1 VQNYF
6 RENFKENKKILMDKN
21 RELSKLKNSIL
32 KFNKDFP
39 GKNLVFSD
47 GNKDAKVM
55 IIGEAPGRTENKLQ
69 KPFVGRAGKLLDT
82 LLESIHL
89 DRSKVYITNVVN
101 YRPDKNRKP
110 TSEEINEFKKLLFK
124 HIEII
129 SPKYILLLGASAATA
144 VLNHIGPLNEVRG
157 KWKSVKIINSYFDIL
172 TTVHPAFLLRQQS
185 KKKYALKDL
194 MEFSKKIRVNKNK
207 N

>member
-1 VQNYF
+1 
-6 RENFKENKKILMDKN
+6 MDKN

-55 IIGEAPGRTENKLQ
+55 IIGEAPGRTEDKLQ
-69 KPFVGRAGKLLDT
+69 KPFVGRAGKLLDS
-82 LLESIHL
+82 LLAAVHL

-101 YRPDKNRKP
+101 FRPDKNRKP
-110 TSEEINEFKKLLFK
+110 TPEEINHFKKLLFK

-129 SPKYILLLGASAATA
+129 SPKSILLLGATAATA
-144 VLNHIGPLNEVRG
+144 VLNHIGPLWEIRG
-157 KWKSVKIINSYFDIL
+157 KWKNIKINNSYFDIL
-172 TTVHPAFLLRQQS
+172 TTFHPAFLLRQPRQ
-185 KKKYALKDL
+185 KKFALADL
-194 MEFSKKIRVNKNK
+194 LQLKKTRKVN
-207 N
+207 

>member
-1 VQNYF
+1 
-6 RENFKENKKILMDKN
+6 MDKD
-21 RELSKLKNSIL
+21 RELSKLKNSML
-32 KFNKDFP
+32 KFNKNFP

-55 IIGEAPGRTENKLQ
+55 IIGEAPGRTEDKLQ
-69 KPFVGRAGKLLDT
+69 KPFVGRAGKLLDS

-110 TSEEINEFKKLLFK
+110 TPEEINEFKKLLFK

-129 SPKYILLLGASAATA
+129 SPKCILLLGATAATA
-144 VLNHIGPLNEVRG
+144 VLNQIGPLSEVRG
-157 KWKSVKIINSYFDIL
+157 KWKNIKIINCYFDIL
-172 TTVHPAFLLRQQS
+172 TTYHPAFLLRKAN
-185 KKKYALKDL
+185 KKKLVLND
-194 MEFSKKIRVNKNK
+194 FSKLNLNL
-207 N
+207 NSQNF